1 MDTTHEWS
9 RTVQGEKKSWCW
21 YSCVFKWNA
30 MCFIFHL
37 GGKTLEMT
45 MGCGFCCCV
54 SSLPALYFLLLL
66 VTGWFSFLLQGQL
79 AQSRWSPD
87 TVIDQQQS
95 GRDRRSVQNT
105 QSFRRRA
112 HASTPALHLHSA
124 KEYPPEQATVFLP
137 HSKILSSNN
146 YRNITRGEERTSF
159 QNSFAC
165 LDDSTLMQSRIR
177 WVFIARKVWSRII
190 NIWSRASY
198 LIQLAHFRF

>member
-1 MDTTHEWS
+1 MNGVAQSREKRRAGADTVVFLNGMPSASFFTS
-9 RTVQGEKKSWCW
+9 GVKCW
-21 YSCVFKWNA
+21 RWQWDVAFVVA
-30 MCFIFHL
+30 LARFLRFIF
-37 GGKTLEMT
+37 
-45 MGCGFCCCV
+45 F
-54 SSLPALYFLLLL
+54 LL
-66 VTGWFSFLLQGQL
+66 VTGWFSFLLQGRL

-95 GRDRRSVQNT
+95 GRDRRAVQNT

-112 HASTPALHLHSA
+112 HARTPALHLHSA

-146 YRNITRGEERTSF
+146 YRNITRGEERTCF

-165 LDDSTLMQSRIR
+165 LDDNTLMQSRIR

-190 NIWSRASY
+190 NIWSRGSY
-198 LIQLAHFRF
+198 LIQLAHFHF

>member
-1 MDTTHEWS
+1 MHLYEEIHQQEELLIKSDSNQVESESLHWSEQMNTTHEWS

-30 MCFIFHL
+30 ICFIFHL
-37 GGKTLEMT
+37 GVKTLEMT

-54 SSLPALYFLLLL
+54 SSLPVLYFLLL

-95 GRDRRSVQNT
+95 GRARRSVQNT

-112 HASTPALHLHSA
+112 DALTLCQRVSSWTSHSFPSPL
-124 KEYPPEQATVFLP
+124 KNLVF
-137 HSKILSSNN
+137 K
-146 YRNITRGEERTSF
+146 
-159 QNSFAC
+159 
-165 LDDSTLMQSRIR
+165 
-177 WVFIARKVWSRII
+177 
-190 NIWSRASY
+190 
-198 LIQLAHFRF
+198 